1 MRRHLITTTLAL
13 LALLFMIAPTTPAD
27 AAIDI
32 GHDTD
37 VTAFDLD
44 ADATW
49 VTDADPSQD
58 DQNFSQNFS
67 QDDALDEV
75 TDTGTLSLDAA
86 DTLTGNAHHAWTHGL
101 TIWYNDGTVNTDY
114 GADNDDPLDT
124 GADNDGEAHHHA
136 GA

>member
-67 QDDALDEV
+67 QDDALDDALDEV
-75 TDTGTLSLDAA
+75 TDTGTLS
-86 DTLTGNAHHAWTHGL
+86 L

-114 GADNDDPLDT
+114 GADNDDALDT